1 MSFVKHIFNKDS
13 SGQITIEDI
22 QKLIDNKTEESLHL
36 DYEEIPKDVQYDGL
50 AEHISGFLNTSG
62 GIVVFGVSEREEK
75 GRHIPYNITWSAIK
89 KETLENNL
97 YRKIDPWH
105 EEIQIFP
112 LQKPDD
118 KTKRIFI
125 VSVKK
130 SKNPPHMS
138 NYRYYIRLN
147 FQTQPTGHDQVLS
160 MFKQYYLQKYDL
172 INTVYGTIYNE
183 LISYLAKTKI
193 TKWEIREYDRI
204 LREKL
209 FLLAQDW
216 DLYESIDSFYERVSK
231 WNLALDVCRFRM
243 AKIINNT
250 ASLFFKKQLYISP
263 NRSALKIEIIAE
275 STHQVVPIDEAI
287 LNGKDPLDF
296 WKVDY
301 PFAQI
306 SKAEVLL
313 EHTENKMVGTYDTMV
328 IPKRQF
334 SRFMKKLKQEVK
346 EDKLI
351 SHTLKE
357 LEDLQSEIDELLK
370 ELEDRM

>member
-1 MSFVKHIFNKDS
+1 
-13 SGQITIEDI
+13 
-22 QKLIDNKTEESLHL
+22 
-36 DYEEIPKDVQYDGL
+36 
-50 AEHISGFLNTSG
+50 
-62 GIVVFGVSEREEK
+62 
-75 GRHIPYNITWSAIK
+75 
-89 KETLENNL
+89 
-97 YRKIDPWH
+97 
-105 EEIQIFP
+105 
-112 LQKPDD
+112 
-118 KTKRIFI
+118 
-125 VSVKK
+125 
-130 SKNPPHMS
+130 
-138 NYRYYIRLN
+138 
-147 FQTQPTGHDQVLS
+147 
-160 MFKQYYLQKYDL
+160 
-172 INTVYGTIYNE
+172 
-183 LISYLAKTKI
+183 
-193 TKWEIREYDRI
+193 
-204 LREKL
+204 
-209 FLLAQDW
+209 
-216 DLYESIDSFYERVSK
+216 
-231 WNLALDVCRFRM
+231 M

-313 EHTENKMVGTYDTMV
+313 EHTENKMVGTYDTIV